1 MNNERFLKIALIGV
15 PVDLGAGRRGVD
27 MGPSAVRYASLRARL
42 EQLGHI
48 VHDLGNIAVPT
59 MDELEPPTL
68 DERLRFLEPLAEM
81 NLRLAQQVSAALADG
96 AFPLIIGGDH
106 SLSIGS
112 VNGVAH
118 HAQRIGLLW
127 IDAHAD
133 FNTQATTPSGNIH
146 GMSVAALTGRGHT
159 SLTTLLAA
167 VPAVREAHVVYVGVR
182 DLDPLEIVAMR
193 EAGVHVFTMH
203 DIDKQGMAEVMEDA
217 IRLAGTG
224 TAGIHV
230 SFDMDS
236 LDPNDAPGVGTP
248 VPGGITYRE
257 AHLAMEMLHESGR
270 VISMDLVEVNPILD
284 QHNKTAELAVELAC
298 SALGKRI
305 Y

>member
-1 MNNERFLKIALIGV
+1 MLNIALIGV
-15 PVDLGAGRRGVD
+15 PVDMGAGRRGVD

-42 EQLGHI
+42 EQIGHT
-48 VHDLGNIAVPT
+48 VNDLGNIAVPT
-59 MDELEPPTL
+59 MDELAVPTAG
-68 DERLRFLEPLAEM
+68 EKLRYLEPLARM
-81 NLRLAQQVSAALADG
+81 NLALAHKVSDAIAGG

-118 HAQRIGLLW
+118 QAKRIGLLW
-127 IDAHAD
+127 IDAHGD
-133 FNTQATTPSGNIH
+133 FNTQDTTPSGNIH
-146 GMSVAALTGRGHT
+146 GMSVAALTGRGHS
-159 SLTTLLAA
+159 SLTHLLAA
-167 VPAVREAHVVYVGVR
+167 VPAVRDANVVYVGVR
-182 DLDPLEIVAMR
+182 DLDPLEISAMR

-203 DIDKQGMAEVMEDA
+203 DIDRQGMAEVMENA

-224 TAGIHV
+224 TNGIHV

-257 AHLAMEMLHESGR
+257 AHLAMEMLHESSK

-284 QHNKTAELAVELAC
+284 QHNKTAELAVELAS

>member
-1 MNNERFLKIALIGV
+1 MRNERSLKIALIGV

-42 EQLGHI
+42 EQLGHT
-48 VHDLGNIAVPT
+48 VNDLGNIAVPT
-59 MDELEPPTL
+59 MDELLEPDPN
-68 DERLRFLEPLAEM
+68 EKLRFLQPLAEM
-81 NLRLAQQVSAALADG
+81 NLRLAQTVSAALADG

-118 HAQRIGLLW
+118 HAKRIGLLW
-127 IDAHAD
+127 IDAHGD
-133 FNTQATTPSGNIH
+133 FNTQDTTPSGNIH
-146 GMSVAALTGRGHT
+146 GMSVAALTGRGHV
-159 SLTTLLAA
+159 SLTTLLAS
-167 VPAVREAHVVYVGVR
+167 VPAVREANVVYVGVR

-270 VISMDLVEVNPILD
+270 VIAMDLVEVNPILD

>member
-1 MNNERFLKIALIGV
+1 MKDAKSLKIALIGV

-48 VHDLGNIAVPT
+48 VNDLGNIAVPT
-59 MDELEPPTL
+59 MDELEPPAPN
-68 DERLRFLEPLAEM
+68 EKLRFLQPLAAM

-118 HAQRIGLLW
+118 YARRIGLLW
-127 IDAHAD
+127 IDAHGD
-133 FNTQATTPSGNIH
+133 FNTQDTTPSGNIH
-146 GMSVAALTGRGHT
+146 GMSVAALTGRGHA

-167 VPAVREAHVVYVGVR
+167 VPAVHEANVVYVGVR
-182 DLDPLEIVAMR
+182 DLDPLEVVAMR

-203 DIDKQGMAEVMEDA
+203 DIDRQGMAEVMEDA

>member
-1 MNNERFLKIALIGV
+1 MKIEKPLSIALIGV
-15 PVDLGAGRRGVD
+15 PVDMGAGRRGVD

-42 EQLGHI
+42 EQIGHT
-48 VHDLGNIAVPT
+48 VNDLGNIAVPT
-59 MDELEPPTL
+59 MDELAVPTAG
-68 DERLRFLEPLAEM
+68 EKLRYLEPLARM
-81 NLRLAQQVSAALADG
+81 NLTLAHKVSDAIAGG

-118 HAQRIGLLW
+118 QAKRIGLLW
-127 IDAHAD
+127 IDAHGD
-133 FNTQATTPSGNIH
+133 FNTQDTTPSGNIH
-146 GMSVAALTGRGHT
+146 GMSVAALTGRGHS
-159 SLTTLLAA
+159 SLTQLLAA
-167 VPAVREAHVVYVGVR
+167 VPAVRDANVVYVGVR
-182 DLDPLEIVAMR
+182 DLDPLEISAMR

-203 DIDKQGMAEVMEDA
+203 DIDRQGMAEVMENA

-224 TAGIHV
+224 TNGIHV

-257 AHLAMEMLHESGR
+257 AHLAMEMLYESSK